1 MYCVKDCWTS
11 GICFLVDDNTC
22 LFQNEWLNVTDRS
35 GWATWFQDLD
45 QFHDLAIWSKCGCV
59 VCSMPI
65 FVEHPSSL
73 CVHDGNWHPSIRWLT
88 KYESLYLN
96 IFEISKGLLFS
107 HSSSA
112 AIIRPASPFIRYI
125 YTLSNLRP
133 FFLAFFNMYLSF
145 AFFRKKGTKD
155 AKKVHKLNWM
165 GIPCS
170 QTIPRVDSA
179 QLFPCQLVP
188 VDDVQI
194 SADCALHCTIKL
206 RINFGE
212 LSCLDVNYK
221 SSDIY
226 LWNPW
231 SSLSSDILVIVYSGA
246 NMSQHLTGV

>member
-1 MYCVKDCWTS
+1 MAIFIDDLHKSEIVLDYFIS
-11 GICFLVDDNTC
+11 PQGGISHMAYWKIHQPSFDDFPRYKCPFLG
-22 LFQNEWLNVTDRS
+22 E
-35 GWATWFQDLD
+35 LD
-45 QFHDLAIWSKCGCV
+45 YGI
-59 VCSMPI
+59 
-65 FVEHPSSL
+65 
-73 CVHDGNWHPSIRWLT
+73 
-88 KYESLYLN
+88 LY
-96 IFEISKGLLFS
+96 
-107 HSSSA
+107 
-112 AIIRPASPFIRYI
+112 YI
-125 YTLSNLRP
+125 YIPWVTFGL
-133 FFLAFFNMYLSF
+133 FFWRFSICTFFF
-145 AFFRKKGTKD
+145 AFIRKKGTKD

-170 QTIPRVDSA
+170 QAIPRVDSA

-246 NMSQHLTGV
+246 NITQHLTGV

>member
-1 MYCVKDCWTS
+1 MKKIVDYQRLTIQPSTKRDDDPMFPSDKHCFDSSGCISRRCQCHWNGRLSDLGHLPRKLATSWCQGWSPMKHGLWRRNVWGVLFCW
-11 GICFLVDDNTC
+11 I
-22 LFQNEWLNVTDRS
+22 
-35 GWATWFQDLD
+35 QDL
-45 QFHDLAIWSKCGCV
+45 LSKSQDV
-59 VCSMPI
+59 FRLIMI
-65 FVEHPSSL
+65 NL
-73 CVHDGNWHPSIRWLT
+73 D
-88 KYESLYLN
+88 
-96 IFEISKGLLFS
+96 
-107 HSSSA
+107 
-112 AIIRPASPFIRYI
+112 YI

-133 FFLAFFNMYLSF
+133 FFFAFFNMYLFF

-170 QTIPRVDSA
+170 QAIPRVDSA

-221 SSDIY
+221 SSYIY